1 MNKSITQEE
10 IWQAKYK
17 LKAYSYLQLSKLEQ
31 DLVKAFLLIDEW
43 KSIVNDV
50 QFKNCE
56 YIKRKYTNVDLSAGS
71 SWIEYSCDEQD
82 KSVDKW
88 CVPCRARESM
98 GRFLPTKSEEKL

>member
-31 DLVKAFLLIDEW
+31 DLVKAFELIDEW

-50 QFKNCE
+50 QFKDCE
-56 YIKRKYTNVDLSAGS
+56 YIKRGYTDVDPGAGS
-71 SWIEYSCDEQD
+71 SWIEYSCSEQD
-82 KSVDKW
+82 KPVEKW
-88 CVPCRARESM
+88 CVPCRAHESM
-98 GRFLPTKSEEKL
+98 GRHNPDKVRK